1 VPHKQIKKA
10 TSIASSVLDVNGDG
24 VVDYRDAIAAAKVAS
39 AVTLG
44 AGATVAAGAIA
55 GSTIVSAGAAAIVS
69 AGAAAIATKIAMV
82 SGAAAGAFIAGTFG
96 ATTAVSYTMVQVGSI
111 VVCGS
116 SAVTSV
122 SGPLLAAAA
131 GAGSWVGQITTGKIA
146 GMTII
151 KSVALSNAV
160 AAGEVLIIGG
170 IPIGVTAALTT
181 GLIAILIVG
190 AFAYYVLTKDAVPSW
205 ENVSVIR
212 SPA

>member
-1 VPHKQIKKA
+1 MPLKQIKKA

-24 VVDYRDAIAAAKVAS
+24 VVDYRDAIAAAKIAS

-55 GSTIVSAGAAAIVS
+55 GSTIVS

-96 ATTAVSYTMVQVGSI
+96 ATTAVSYTMVQVGSF
-111 VVCGS
+111 VVLGS
-116 SAVTSV
+116 STVTSV

-131 GAGSWVGQITTGKIA
+131 GTGSWVGQIATGKIA
-146 GMTII
+146 GMAII
-151 KSVALSNAV
+151 KSVALSNTV

-170 IPIGVTAALTT
+170 IPIGVTAALTA

-190 AFAYYVLTKDAVPSW
+190 AYAYYVLTKDAVPTW
-205 ENVSVIR
+205 EDISAIP
-212 SPA
+212 SPT

>member
-1 VPHKQIKKA
+1 MTLKQIKKA
-10 TSIASSVLDVNGDG
+10 ASTASSVLDINGDG
-24 VVDYRDAIAAAKVAS
+24 VVDYRDAIAAAKIAG
-39 AVTLG
+39 AATLG
-44 AGATVAAGAIA
+44 AGASVAAGALA
-55 GSTIVSAGAAAIVS
+55 GSTIVT

-96 ATTAVSYTMVQVGSI
+96 ATTAVSYTMVQVGSF
-111 VVCGS
+111 VVFGS

-131 GAGSWVGQITTGKIA
+131 GAGSWVGQVTTGKIA

-151 KSVALSNAV
+151 KSIALSNAV
-160 AAGEVLIIGG
+160 SAGEVLIIGG

-190 AFAYYVLTKDAVPSW
+190 AFAYYVLTKDAVPSL
-205 ENVSVIR
+205 EDVSVIP